1 MSQTQQLVIL
11 GATGSIGL
19 NTLDVVALNRQQFS
33 IFALTASQNWQK
45 MAELCM
51 CHQPHYAVMADPESA
66 KQLQQQLAKSKCT
79 TQVLVGVQAMSE
91 LAAHPDVDVVMSA
104 IVGAAGLIPTLS
116 AVEAGKKV
124 LLANKESLVM
134 SGQLFIDKVQQH
146 NATLLPIDSEHNAIF
161 QCLPVAL
168 QGQQEALQ
176 LAKGGVSK
184 ILLTGSGGPFL
195 TRDIAS
201 LKDVTIDEA
210 VAHPNWSMGQ
220 KISVDS
226 ATMMNKGLEFI
237 EAKWLF
243 NCQVSD
249 IEVVIH
255 PQSIIHSMVQ
265 YQDGSVLA
273 QMGNPDMR
281 TPIAHA
287 LAYPKRINAGVKPLD
302 FSGIADFT
310 FSKPDFTRYPN
321 LQLAISACEMG
332 QGATTTVNAANEIA
346 VAAFLQGQIRF
357 TDIYRINSQTL
368 DATKDVK
375 VHTLDE
381 ILACDSLARRQATQL
396 IAKVTR

>member
-1 MSQTQQLVIL
+1 MSCKQQLVIL

-19 NTLDVVALNRQQFS
+19 STLDVVARNQEQFCV
-33 IFALTASQNWQK
+33 FALTAGKNAKK
-45 MAELCM
+45 MAQLCVA
-51 CHQPHYAVMADPESA
+51 HRPRFAVMADEHA
-66 KQLQQQLAKSKCT
+66 AQQLIQYLSGSESKT
-79 TQVLVGVQAMSE
+79 IVLSGIAAMSE
-91 LAAHPDVDVVMSA
+91 LAAHPDVDAVMSA

-134 SGQLFIDKVQQH
+134 SGQLFIDKVKQH
-146 NATLLPIDSEHNAIF
+146 KATLLPIDSEHNAIF
-161 QCLPVAL
+161 QCLPSAL
-168 QGQQEALQ
+168 QGSKTNAQ
-176 LAKGGVSK
+176 LHEHGVSK

-195 TRDIAS
+195 TRDIDT
-201 LKDVTIDEA
+201 LNTVTVQEA
-210 VAHPNWSMGQ
+210 VTHPNWSMGQ

-243 NCQVSD
+243 NCQATD

-287 LAYPKRINAGVKPLD
+287 LAYPQRIDAGVTPLD
-302 FSGIADFT
+302 FSQLADFT
-310 FSKPDFTRYPN
+310 FTKPDFTRYPN
-321 LQLAISACEMG
+321 LQLAIAACNTG
-332 QGATTTVNAANEIA
+332 QGATTTVNAANEVA
-346 VAAFLQGQIRF
+346 VNAFLQGVIGF
-357 TDIYRINSQTL
+357 TDIYRINAQTL
-368 DATKDVK
+368 EATVDVN

-381 ILACDSLARRQATQL
+381 ILECDRLARLQATQL
-396 IAKVTR
+396 IAKVVR